1 MMQETPDLERAI
13 EALDAFLISDD
24 SPEDCMM
31 LCDLD
36 GFLTGVAIG
45 PQFIPPSEWLP
56 IIWGNQEPAFKNAAQ
71 AQQVLGT
78 IMKRYNQILDEVAA
92 GIINPIFMETPAGEI
107 IASDWAEGFMQA
119 VYLRPASWDEL
130 FNSDKDYPLI
140 VPIMALCCDRDGESL
155 LGLDQKME
163 DHFFENGGDL
173 VPAAALS
180 LADYWRSK
188 QSGQNQP
195 LYGTKAGRNDPCPCG
210 SGKKYKKCCGL
221 N

>member
-1 MMQETPDLERAI
+1 MTQETHDLKDEI
-13 EALDAFLISDD
+13 EALDAFLMSDD

-36 GFLTGVAIG
+36 GFLTGIAIG
-45 PQFIPPSEWLP
+45 PQLIPPSEWLP
-56 IIWGNQEPAFKNAAQ
+56 IVWGNQEPAFKSAAQ

-92 GIINPIFMETPAGEI
+92 RAINPIFMETPAGDI

-119 VYLRPASWDEL
+119 VYLRPKSWDEV
-130 FNSDKDYPLI
+130 FDADKDYALI
-140 VPIMALCCDRDGESL
+140 VPIMALCCDRDGKSL
-155 LGLDQKME
+155 LGLDQKTE

-173 VPAAALS
+173 VPAAALALS
-180 LADYWRSK
+180 DYWKSK
-188 QSGQNQP
+188 QRRPNQP
-195 LYGTKAGRNDPCPCG
+195 SHQDKIGRNDPCRCG